1 MIDSKYTNK
10 KTVIS
15 RPTVSDKIDNL
26 GKSGNKDSIKLVSTK
41 DVENI
46 VQKAQ
51 DNVNEVTINISKA
64 ITDLLYEP
72 DEFTAKTSMRKD
84 LETLDVHKIFR
95 LHQAILRKL
104 LHAK

>member
-1 MIDSKYTNK
+1 MIDSKYTNR

-51 DNVNEVTINISKA
+51 DNVNEVTIPSPVN
-64 ITDLLYEP
+64 
-72 DEFTAKTSMRKD
+72 
-84 LETLDVHKIFR
+84 VHIPLHVADIPRIYDSR
-95 LHQAILRKL
+95 LFLPLSAW
-104 LHAK
+104 

>member
-1 MIDSKYTNK
+1 MINVEDNR

-15 RPTVSDKIDNL
+15 RPSANEH
-26 GKSGNKDSIKLVSTK
+26 KDDSRLVAIE
-41 DVENI
+41 DVEDI

-51 DNVNEVTINISKA
+51 DSVNKVSTNISKA

-72 DEFTAKTSMRKD
+72 DEFRAKTSMNKD
-84 LETLDVHKIFR
+84 LETLDVHKMFR

>member
-1 MIDSKYTNK
+1 MALKVTDNR

-15 RPTVSDKIDNL
+15 RPSASDKMDNL
-26 GKSGNKDSIKLVSTK
+26 DKTGNKDSIKLVAMK

-51 DNVNEVTINISKA
+51 DSVNTVTVNISKA

-72 DEFTAKTSMRKD
+72 VEFTAKTTMRKD
-84 LETLDVHKIFR
+84 LATLDVHKMFR
-95 LHQAILRKL
+95 LHQAILRRL